1 MHKADDKT
9 VQKTF
14 FGTFKGKFLALIKKI
29 PNFTL

>member
-1 MHKADDKT
+1 MTKPPKN
-9 VQKTF
+9 TF